1 MKKLLLTL
9 PVLSLLILNSCTN
22 ELAEISAT
30 NDISITKIDAQ
41 QTIAP
46 QGLTV
51 TPNAQPIPN
60 RYIIVFKES
69 AKIDVDAEANKFAKE
84 HGGNV
89 EHTFKHALRGVTISN
104 INEKQAEAIKKNP
117 NVLFVEQDAEVFA
130 NTTQSANP
138 FPSWGLDR
146 VDQVS
151 LPLSKSYTYNADGS
165 GILAY
170 VIDTGIKLDHKDF
183 GGRAIKGIDV
193 INGTFI
199 DGNGHG
205 THVAGTIGGTTYGIA
220 KKVTLVAVRVLN
232 NRGSGT
238 TSGVIAGVDWV
249 TKNHTTQAAV
259 ANMSLGGGI
268 SSSLDLA
275 VQNAIKDGIVF
286 CVAAGNSSADASTS
300 SPARVPEAITVGA
313 TDVNDVFAYYS
324 NFGSLVDILAPGSG
338 ITSDWN
344 TSTTATNTISG
355 TSMATPHVT
364 GVSALYLKAN
374 PGKTPADVQ
383 DALKAN
389 ASIGKISGVPSGTT
403 NSLLF
408 SNY

>member
-9 PVLSLLILNSCTN
+9 PVLSLLILSSCTN

-51 TPNAQPIPN
+51 TPNAQTIPN

-89 EHTFKHALRGVTISN
+89 EHTYKNALKGTTISN
-104 INEKQAEAIKKNP
+104 INEKQAEAIRKNP

-130 NTTQSANP
+130 NTTQSP
-138 FPSWGLDR
+138 TPSWGLDR
-146 VDQVS
+146 VDQGD
-151 LPLSKSYTYNADGS
+151 LPLSTTYSYTKDGS
-165 GILAY
+165 GVLAY

-205 THVAGTIGGTTYGIA
+205 THVSGTIGGTTYGIA
-220 KKVTLVAVRVLN
+220 KKITLVAVRVLN

-249 TKNHTTQAAV
+249 TKNHVSQPAV

-344 TSTTATNTISG
+344 SSTTATNTISG

-364 GVSALYLKAN
+364 GVAALYLKAN
-374 PGKTPADVQ
+374 PGKTPAEVL
-383 DALKAN
+383 DALKLA
-389 ASIGKISGVPSGTT
+389 ASKGKITGALNGAP

-408 SNY
+408 TNY

>member
-1 MKKLLLTL
+1 MKKLVFAL
-9 PVLSLLILNSCTN
+9 PILSLLILNSCTN
-22 ELAEISAT
+22 DLAEITAT
-30 NDISITKIDAQ
+30 NEPSITKVEAQ

-51 TPNAQPIPN
+51 TPNAQSIPN
-60 RYIIVFKES
+60 RYIIVYKES
-69 AKIDVDAEANKFAKE
+69 AKIDVDVESNKIKNE
-84 HGGNV
+84 HGGNL
-89 EHTFKHALRGVTISN
+89 EHTYKYALRGATISN
-104 INEKQAEAIKKNP
+104 INEKQVEAIKKNP

-130 NTTQSANP
+130 NTTQSP
-138 FPSWGLDR
+138 TPSWGLDR

-151 LPLSKSYTYNADGS
+151 LPFSNTYTYTKDGTNV
-165 GILAY
+165 LAY

-205 THVAGTIGGTTYGIA
+205 THVSGTIGGTTYGIA
-220 KKVTLVAVRVLN
+220 KKITLVAVRVLN

-238 TSGVIAGVDWV
+238 ISGVIAGVDWV

-259 ANMSLGGGI
+259 ANMSLGGGV
-268 SSSLDLA
+268 SSALDAA
-275 VQNAIKDGIVF
+275 VQNAISDGIVF
-286 CVAAGNSSADASTS
+286 CVAAGNSTADASTS

-313 TDVNDVFAYYS
+313 TASNDVFAYYS
-324 NFGSLVDILAPGSG
+324 NFGTLVDILAPGSS
-338 ITSDWN
+338 ITSDWA
-344 TSTTATNTISG
+344 SSSTATNTISG

-364 GVSALYLKAN
+364 GVAALYLAAN
-374 PGKTPADVQ
+374 PGKTPAEVQ
-383 DALKAN
+383 AALKTN
-389 ASIGKISGVPSGTT
+389 ASIGKISSVPPGTT